1 MTKEE
6 QRKMIH
12 LFGLVY
18 GLSNNN
24 IPYTIVMS
32 KWSKTVCKY
41 IYIIILNHVAW
52 LTCM

>member
-1 MTKEE
+1 MTKEG

-18 GLSNNN
+18 GLSNNIQLSWIN
-24 IPYTIVMS
+24 EVRLYV
-32 KWSKTVCKY
+32 VGV
-41 IYIIILNHVAW
+41 YIIILNHVAW